1 MVRRPMESLRL
12 STWIDAPVER
22 CFLLS
27 LSVDLHVASAH
38 STRSQPVAEPSQVMI
53 GEGETLTFRGRH
65 FGVRWRHT
73 SLIETLRPHTY
84 YRDIMIAG
92 PFHHFEHDHHF
103 AAMDDGTRMRDEVRF
118 SARWGLLGRL
128 ACRAFLRQ
136 RLKMFLMER
145 NAMIKRLAESED
157 WKKYLEIRGDGRA
170 VASAKSEPAKRPAG
184 NARLRASQHVVAP
197 RPRSS

>member
-1 MVRRPMESLRL
+1 METLRL
-12 STWIDAPVER
+12 GTWIDAPVER

-38 STRSQPVAEPSQVMI
+38 STRGKPVAGSPQVMI

-73 SLIETLRPHTY
+73 SLIETLRPHSY
-84 YRDIMIAG
+84 YRDVMITG
-92 PFHHFEHDHHF
+92 PFQHFEHDHHF

-118 SARWGLLGRL
+118 LARWGLLGRL
-128 ACRAFLRQ
+128 ASRTFLRQ
-136 RLKMFLMER
+136 RLKTFLMER

-157 WKKYLEIRGDGRA
+157 WHKYLEINDDTRA
-170 VASAKSEPAKRPAG
+170 APPAKAATAKRQDKG
-184 NARLRASQHVVAP
+184 ARLRGSQHVVAP